1 MRTHGMH
8 SDYAG
13 MTFPTVHRI
22 KPAPVPALCADVAIE
37 AYRRAVRSAFEVS
50 YVDFVAIVARVLDL
64 GVGCLQ
70 PEQQAGDENGER
82 LAHGNVVDWCNSTT
96 GSRLYSQ

>member
-22 KPAPVPALCADVAIE
+22 KPAPVPALCADVAVE
-37 AYRRAVRSAFEVS
+37 AFRRAVGADLEVS
-50 YVDFVAIVARVLDL
+50 QIKIMAIGTGVLFL
-64 GVGCLQ
+64 GIGRLQ
-70 PEQQAGDENGER
+70 SEQQQGDENGEG
-82 LAHGNVVDWCNSTT
+82 LVHGNIRSLD
-96 GSRLYSQ
+96 